1 MPQRSIDISVDSSLV
16 EDIDIIAREHMRSRS
31 EMIAI
36 LCHFALDLDFKPTAD
51 ALSQSWG
58 CTQTNLGRRNE
69 ERRDETIKAVQT
81 AISELT
87 AKKTWKTLNT
97 RQKAALISQTIK
109 KKRGAGISTQTLY
122 LPEIRPLWN
131 KKPPRAKS

>member
-16 EDIDIIAREHMRSRS
+16 EDIDIIAREQNRSRS
-31 EMIAI
+31 EMMTI
-36 LCHFALDLDFKPTAD
+36 LCRFALNYKPAAD
-51 ALSQSWG
+51 APSQSWG
-58 CTQTNLGRRNE
+58 CAQTNLGRRNE

-131 KKPPRAKS
+131 KTN